1 LHDNTEDQDADED
14 GVVAYAGHHVDLI
27 EDATAINFVEELHPD
42 KGVVYDCVSVVARQ
56 ILALPIRRQLDA
68 ATLRSLYLSAIS
80 NEEDAEPQ
88 QAKLNSELKCGL
100 YRYIAPHVPI
110 D

>member
-1 LHDNTEDQDADED
+1 MHDNTEDPDADED

-42 KGVVYDCVSVVARQ
+42 KGVVYDCVSIVARQ
-56 ILALPIRRQLDA
+56 ILALPIRRQIDA
-68 ATLRSLYLSAIS
+68 ANLRSLYLSAIS